1 MKSFNHF
8 ISEKKRIGTAAP
20 APEPGGRDP
29 LDPTGRRRISK
40 RYSDPSNPPKVPNP
54 DPEALKPKPASDKK
68 KFANP
73 EATKPSSPEPIKQ
86 ADASKRQVRFRRAQ
100 RIKGATGGKPTG
112 SLRSGNLSFPG
123 DRSGAYQRAKTD
135 LEARKGF
142 SGSKS
147 GGLKADE
154 TSKFVDR
161 TVRQQRTVKQ
171 GIPDPFKT
179 KTPAPSNPFKGVVK
193 KIKSTVSSQVPDP
206 FASATTKPKTSPK
219 PKAPSGPGP
228 ATSQAIKDIRS
239 SMSRLG
245 IKTTEADVVQRYMR
259 TAQDSGR
266 AIDPDLVGPQGLK
279 ASGAKPEMVGHSSS
293 TKAERTRFRAQRDA
307 TRDISRARGA
317 DLDKAVKNLVDR
329 GTVRKPRTSFR
340 QFSQKAAAFTDAAKK
355 FGDNQPIKPGSSP
368 APKSLDTSPTKPGAG
383 YVQGNKPQPG
393 SEVVKYQPKPK
404 KNLFQRLREPSFRIP
419 GTSKRTAAPELPNTK
434 PLTPLSKTE
443 VVPPDTKL
451 PQFDSPKAEPK
462 GPKVTSD
469 AGRTGPRTGSR
480 IPTGVRAGASKL
492 LGVASVV
499 GTGVDAAAE
508 FKRVKD
514 SGGNVGDAALA
525 SGTRVLGG
533 WAGAKKGAALGAS
546 IMAPVPI
553 PGARVA
559 GTIVGAGLGYV
570 AGAGLASSATDLAR
584 SKYKGS
590 SGSAPSK
597 PVSYNA
603 NSVGQRG
610 AKGGLT
616 DAQLDKLM
624 SVQRAKRKRMQS
636 KT

>member
-29 LDPTGRRRISK
+29 LDPTGRRRIGK
-40 RYSDPSNPPKVPNP
+40 RYSDPSNPPRVQ
-54 DPEALKPKPASDKK
+54 
-68 KFANP
+68 NP

-86 ADASKRQVRFRRAQ
+86 SDASKRQVRFRRAQ

-142 SGSKS
+142 SGSRS

-154 TSKFVDR
+154 ANPNVDR
-161 TVRQQRTVKQ
+161 SVRQQRTVKQ
-171 GIPDPFKT
+171 SVPDPFDPKAP
-179 KTPAPSNPFKGVVK
+179 KAPSRPFKSVVRR
-193 KIKSTVSSQVPDP
+193 IKSTASSQVPDP
-206 FASATTKPKTSPK
+206 FASATTKPPKTPPT

-228 ATSQAIKDIRS
+228 ATSQAISDIQK
-239 SMSRLG
+239 SMSRRG
-245 IKTTEADVVQRYMR
+245 IRTTDADVVQRYMR
-259 TAQDSGR
+259 TAQDAGR
-266 AIDPDLVGPQGLK
+266 RIDPDLVSAQGVK
-279 ASGAKPEMVGHSSS
+279 ASGAKPEMVG
-293 TKAERTRFRAQRDA
+293 TRAPAGQGARFRAQADA
-307 TRDISRARGA
+307 ARDISRLRDA
-317 DLDKAVKNLVDR
+317 DLDKAVKNLVDK
-329 GTVRKPRTSFR
+329 GTVRKSRPSFK
-340 QFSQKAAAFTDAAKK
+340 QFSQKASAFTDAAKK

-368 APKSLDTSPTKPGAG
+368 APTSLDTSPTKPGAG
-383 YVQGNKPQPG
+383 YVQGNKPKPG
-393 SEVVKYQPKPK
+393 SEVVKYQPK
-404 KNLFQRLREPSFRIP
+404 L
-419 GTSKRTAAPELPNTK
+419 K
-434 PLTPLSKTE
+434 PTTPLSPTE
-443 VVPPDTKL
+443 VVSPDTKL
-451 PQFDSPKAEPK
+451 PQFDPPKAEPK

-469 AGRTGPRTGSR
+469 AGRAPRTGSR
-480 IPTGVRAGASKL
+480 IPTGVKGAIQTGGRRL

-499 GTGVDAAAE
+499 GTGADAAAE
-508 FKRVKD
+508 FQRVRQ

-533 WAGAKKGAALGAS
+533 VAGAKKGAALG
-546 IMAPVPI
+546 VKV
-553 PGARVA
+553 GAFLGPKGAVA
-559 GTIVGAGLGYV
+559 GGLIGGGIGYV
-570 AGAGLASSATDLAR
+570 AGAGLASGVTDVTR
-584 SKYKGS
+584 SVYKGS

-636 KT
+636 KP

>member
-29 LDPTGRRRISK
+29 LDPTNRRRVSK
-40 RYSDPSNPPKVPNP
+40 KYSDPSNPPRVK
-54 DPEALKPKPASDKK
+54 
-68 KFANP
+68 NP
-73 EATKPSSPEPIKQ
+73 EATKSSSPEPIKQ
-86 ADASKRQVRFRRAQ
+86 ADASRRQVKFRRAQ

-123 DRSGAYQRAKTD
+123 DRSGATAKAKSD

-142 SGSKS
+142 SGSRS

-154 TSKFVDR
+154 ANPNVDR
-161 TVRQQRTVKQ
+161 SVRQQRTVKQ
-171 GIPDPFKT
+171 SVPDPFDPKAP
-179 KTPAPSNPFKGVVK
+179 KAPARPFKGVVK
-193 KIKSTVSSQVPDP
+193 KIKSTVSSRVPDP
-206 FASATTKPKTSPK
+206 FKSATSVPK
-219 PKAPSGPGP
+219 PKVQGPEPKVSPGP
-228 ATSQAIKDIRS
+228 AEAEAIRNIKSQKV
-239 SMSRLG
+239 
-245 IKTTEADVVQRYMR
+245 KTVPQTPVNKYIR
-259 TAQDSGR
+259 TAQDAGR
-266 AIDPDLVGPQGLK
+266 AVDPDLVGPQGLK
-279 ASGAKPEMVGHSSS
+279 ASGAKPEMVGQTSS
-293 TKAERTRFRAQRDA
+293 TKAERTRFRAERDA
-307 TRDISRARGA
+307 ARDISRARGA
-317 DLDKAVKNLVDR
+317 DLDKAVKNLVDK

-340 QFSQKAAAFTDAAKK
+340 QFSQKAAAFTDASKK
-355 FGDNQPIKPGSSP
+355 FGGNQPIKPGSSP

-404 KNLFQRLREPSFRIP
+404 KNLFQRLTGAQP
-419 GTSKRTAAPELPNTK
+419 K
-434 PLTPLSKTE
+434 PKSTTPLSRTE

-451 PQFDSPKAEPK
+451 PQFDPPKAEPK

-469 AGRTGPRTGSR
+469 AGRAPRTGSR
-480 IPTGVRAGASKL
+480 IPTGVRAGANRL

-499 GTGVDAAAE
+499 GTGADAAAE
-508 FKRVKD
+508 FQRVKQ

-533 WAGAKKGAALGAS
+533 VAGAKKGAALG
-546 IMAPVPI
+546 
-553 PGARVA
+553 
-559 GTIVGAGLGYV
+559 TKVGAFLGPKGAIAGGIIGGGIGYV
-570 AGAGLASSATDLAR
+570 AGAGLASGVTDVTR
-584 SKYKGS
+584 SVYKGS

-610 AKGGLT
+610 EKGGLT

-636 KT
+636 KP

>member
-29 LDPTGRRRISK
+29 LDPTNRRRVSK
-40 RYSDPSNPPKVPNP
+40 KYSDPSNPPRVK
-54 DPEALKPKPASDKK
+54 
-68 KFANP
+68 NP
-73 EATKPSSPEPIKQ
+73 EATKSSSPEPIKQ
-86 ADASKRQVRFRRAQ
+86 ADASRRQVKFRRAQ

-123 DRSGAYQRAKTD
+123 DRSGATAKAKSD

-142 SGSKS
+142 SGSRS

-154 TSKFVDR
+154 ANPNVDR
-161 TVRQQRTVKQ
+161 SVRQQRTVKQ
-171 GIPDPFKT
+171 SVPDPFDPKAP
-179 KTPAPSNPFKGVVK
+179 KAPARPFKGVVK
-193 KIKSTVSSQVPDP
+193 KIKSTASSRVPDP
-206 FASATTKPKTSPK
+206 FKSATSVPK
-219 PKAPSGPGP
+219 PKVQGPEPKVSPGP
-228 ATSQAIKDIRS
+228 AEAEAIRNIKSQKV
-239 SMSRLG
+239 
-245 IKTTEADVVQRYMR
+245 KTVPQTPVNKYIR
-259 TAQDSGR
+259 TAQDAGR
-266 AIDPDLVGPQGLK
+266 AVDPDLVGPQGLK
-279 ASGAKPEMVGHSSS
+279 ASGAKPEMVGQTSS
-293 TKAERTRFRAQRDA
+293 TKAERTRFRAERDA
-307 TRDISRARGA
+307 ARDISRARGA
-317 DLDKAVKNLVDR
+317 DLDKAVKNLVDK

-340 QFSQKAAAFTDAAKK
+340 QFSQKAAAFTDASKK
-355 FGDNQPIKPGSSP
+355 FGGNQPIKPGSSP
-368 APKSLDTSPTKPGAG
+368 APKSLDTSPTKPGVG
-383 YVQGNKPQPG
+383 YANKPQSG

-404 KNLFQRLREPSFRIP
+404 KNLFQRLTGAQP
-419 GTSKRTAAPELPNTK
+419 K
-434 PLTPLSKTE
+434 PKSTTPLSRTE

-451 PQFDSPKAEPK
+451 PQFDPPKAEPK

-469 AGRTGPRTGSR
+469 AARSTPRGST
-480 IPTGVRAGASKL
+480 IPTGVQAGARRL
-492 LGVASVV
+492 LKVGSVV

-533 WAGAKKGAALGAS
+533 WKGAAAGAKLGGKIGMVLGPKGAA
-546 IMAPVPI
+546 
-553 PGARVA
+553 
-559 GTIVGAGLGYV
+559 VGGLIGGGIGYV
-570 AGAGLASSATDLAR
+570 TGAGLASGATDIAR
-584 SKYKGS
+584 SAYKGS
-590 SGSAPSK
+590 SSKK

-636 KT
+636 KP

>member
-8 ISEKKRIGTAAP
+8 ISEKKRISTASP

-29 LDPTGRRRISK
+29 LDPTNRRRVSK
-40 RYSDPSNPPKVPNP
+40 KYSDPSNPPRVQ
-54 DPEALKPKPASDKK
+54 
-68 KFANP
+68 NP
-73 EATKPSSPEPIKQ
+73 EAKPSTPEPVKQ
-86 ADASKRQVRFRRAQ
+86 ADASRRQVRFRRAQ

-123 DRSGAYQRAKTD
+123 DRSGATAKAKAD

-142 SGSKS
+142 SGSRS

-154 TSKFVDR
+154 ANPNVDR
-161 TVRQQRTVKQ
+161 SVRQQRTVKQ
-171 GIPDPFKT
+171 SVPDPFDPKAP
-179 KTPAPSNPFKGVVK
+179 KAPARPFKGVVK
-193 KIKSTVSSQVPDP
+193 KIKSTASSRVPDP
-206 FASATTKPKTSPK
+206 FKSATSVPK
-219 PKAPSGPGP
+219 PKVQGPEPKVSPGP
-228 ATSQAIKDIRS
+228 AEAEAIRNIKSQKV
-239 SMSRLG
+239 
-245 IKTTEADVVQRYMR
+245 KTVPQTPVNKYIR
-259 TAQDSGR
+259 TAQDAGR
-266 AIDPDLVGPQGLK
+266 AVDPDLVGPQGLK
-279 ASGAKPEMVGHSSS
+279 ASGAKPEMVGQTSS
-293 TKAERTRFRAQRDA
+293 TKAERTRFRARRDA
-307 TRDISRARGA
+307 ARDISRTRGA

-340 QFSQKAAAFTDAAKK
+340 QFSQKASAFTDAAKK
-355 FGDNQPIKPGSSP
+355 FGGNQPITPGSSP

-393 SEVVKYQPKPK
+393 LEVVKYQPKPK
-404 KNLFQRLREPSFRIP
+404 KNLFQRLTGAQP
-419 GTSKRTAAPELPNTK
+419 K
-434 PLTPLSKTE
+434 PKSTTPLSPTE
-443 VVPPDTKL
+443 VVSPDTKL
-451 PQFDSPKAEPK
+451 PQFDPPEAEPK

-469 AGRTGPRTGSR
+469 AGRAPRTGSR
-480 IPTGVRAGASKL
+480 IPTGVRAGANRL
-492 LGVASVV
+492 LKVAGVV

-525 SGTRVLGG
+525 SGTRTLGG
-533 WAGAKKGAALGAS
+533 WKGATAGAKLGGKIGMVLGPKGAA
-546 IMAPVPI
+546 
-553 PGARVA
+553 
-559 GTIVGAGLGYV
+559 VGSLIGGGIGYV
-570 AGAGLASSATDLAR
+570 AGAGLASGVTDAAR
-584 SKYKGS
+584 STYKGS

-636 KT
+636 KP